1 MYIVSGDPS
10 MARNTAY
17 AALANQGFTLTNI
30 DDWTAN
36 AERGSAGAS
45 LALGALAGK
54 KGRHVKLH
62 ITCRTVPEGFAITL
76 TQGTSGISGGVLGY
90 MQASDIYTDIYKAV
104 GWSFQNAGVLISGT
118 NI

>member
-1 MYIVSGDPS
+1 
-10 MARNTAY
+10 MAQSTAY
-17 AALANQGFTLTNI
+17 AALTNQGFTLTRI

-45 LALGALAGK
+45 IALGAFAGK

-62 ITCRTVPEGFAITL
+62 ITCQSVPEGFAITL
-76 TQGTSGISGGVLGY
+76 TQGTSGISGGVLGS

-104 GWSFQNAGVLISGT
+104 GWSFHNAGVLISET
-118 NI
+118 NF